1 MYQLIFIDMA
11 RVGILSYYHW
21 QKVKSPYLTSRWVDD
36 EEFCESIRMVESGYY
51 FIWSR
56 KFREITFVVMKG
68 NARFYLGNDFGSA
81 IIKDPNQCI
90 EVTCPDAVRAA
101 YRVFID

>member
-1 MYQLIFIDMA
+1 M
-11 RVGILSYYHW
+11 
-21 QKVKSPYLTSRWVDD
+21 
-36 EEFCESIRMVESGYY
+36 
-51 FIWSR
+51 
-56 KFREITFVVMKG
+56 VMKG

>member
-1 MYQLIFIDMA
+1 M
-11 RVGILSYYHW
+11 
-21 QKVKSPYLTSRWVDD
+21 
-36 EEFCESIRMVESGYY
+36 
-51 FIWSR
+51 
-56 KFREITFVVMKG
+56 VMKG

-101 YRVFID
+101 YRTFID